1 MLETLIDILMA
12 FLGAAGF
19 AMVFNV
25 HRGRRLFWTGV
36 GGAAGWIVYLL
47 ALHQSGSVFLA
58 MFSATAIIVFLSEV
72 LARTIKVP
80 IIMLMV
86 PMLIPL
92 IPGGSLY
99 YTMDALV
106 QGDSATAAATAYSL
120 ATQAGAIAV
129 GIIVMTSIM
138 GNFFTFYYRRKR
150 RRTAPNGQAQK

>member
-1 MLETLIDILMA
+1 M
-12 FLGAAGF
+12 
-19 AMVFNV
+19 
-25 HRGRRLFWTGV
+25 
-36 GGAAGWIVYLL
+36 
-47 ALHQSGSVFLA
+47 
-58 MFSATAIIVFLSEV
+58 

-138 GNFFTFYYRRKR
+138 GNFFTFYYKWKKR
-150 RRTAPNGQAQK
+150 